1 MLALLGER
9 ASLPLSTMGSIKCAA
24 GNKNESKEGE
34 LRKYGRGLHTW
45 QEISSGS
52 SNIKVRR
59 EPF

>member
-1 MLALLGER
+1 
-9 ASLPLSTMGSIKCAA
+9 MGSIKCAA